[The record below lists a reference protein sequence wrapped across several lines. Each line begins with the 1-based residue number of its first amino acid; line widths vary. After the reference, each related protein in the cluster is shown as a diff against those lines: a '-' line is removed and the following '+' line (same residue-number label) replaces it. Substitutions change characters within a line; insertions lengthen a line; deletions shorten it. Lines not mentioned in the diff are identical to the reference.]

1 MSHLDVPG
9 YGTAANEELK
19 LGCWG
24 EHQDGSLVFVAS
36 VENHRVVF
44 QIFDLSAGRVIEYR
58 DAIPQID
65 FENKFS
71 WSSPNKIQSG
81 PWRWKDKTPFPWD
94 KVIAAGAPSGTGFAS
109 VQDVLD
115 HAADIK
121 ASRDRL
127 IGGTAAQIV
136 ASDLKLQGMEL
147 LREEIERLFRQYGK
161 RPMRRLAHELSDAI
175 VRRFGGNNPPPPS

>member
-1 MSHLDVPG
+1 MSTLDVPS
-9 YGTAANEELK
+9 YGTARNDELK
-19 LGCWG
+19 ALMWG
-24 EHQDGSLVFVAS
+24 EHKDGSLVFVAS
-36 VENHRVVF
+36 TENHRVVF
-44 QIFDLSAGRVIEYR
+44 QIFDLSAGKVIEYR
-58 DAIPQID
+58 DAISVDD
-65 FENKFS
+65 FKRKFS
-71 WSSPNKIQSG
+71 WSSPDKLPGG
-81 PWRWKDKTPFPWD
+81 PWAWHDKMPFPWD
-94 KVIAAGAPSGTGFAS
+94 RVIAAGAPSGTGFAS